1 MHNNLNSGRS
11 SVVLGEYFRFSVVLY
26 NGYSKP
32 KVTGGD
38 HLRARLFNERLKAY
52 TPGTIL
58 DHGNGT
64 YTATVQ
70 ALWTGQAQ
78 LQVEV
83 LYTKEIMITAVRLRS
98 TWV

>member
-1 MHNNLNSGRS
+1 MHNLNSGRS
-11 SVVLGEYFRFSVVLY
+11 SAFLGEYFRFVVVLY
-26 NGYSKP
+26 NGYGNA
-32 KVTGGD
+32 KVIGGD

-64 YTATVQ
+64 YTATVR